1 MNYVVMVRISACEM
15 GGKYDCAW
23 DKTKMLPKLWGEII
37 FFADATEKHCKNL
50 VEKLIVFP
58 EKQKPCKNWVEKL
71 TVSKGHSGEIF

>member
-1 MNYVVMVRISACEM
+1 MRLGQNENAAKSVGRNY
-15 GGKYDCAW
+15 
-23 DKTKMLPKLWGEII
+23 

-71 TVSKGHSGEIF
+71 TASKGHSGEIF